1 MGIWGLVSRPDF
13 GTGLRV
19 NILGREAVVRR
30 ERGHRSDETNGI
42 ASSLG
47 LGGGRDARWILA
59 PPDPEINVRGSP
71 AHIHCRG
78 CARRGRRQDSV
89 RSEEHT
95 SELQSL
101 MRTSYAFFCLQ
112 K

>member
-59 PPDPEINVRGSP
+59 PPDPEITVHGSP

-89 RSEEHT
+89 PGDCPRAPIQPAMAHHRMPFPPT
-95 SELQSL
+95 
-101 MRTSYAFFCLQ
+101 Y
-112 K
+112 